1 NSPTGKVESWS
12 HGGGAPWQ
20 SASVDAETHTLIV
33 GAGTP
38 GPWNTWAR
46 TAKGGNPHDYDS
58 LYTSG
63 QVGVDPSSGEV
74 KWFYQHTP

>member
-1 NSPTGKVESWS
+1 MEPRRRRS
-12 HGGGAPWQ
+12 WQ
-20 SASVDAETHTLIV
+20 SASFDAETNTIIV
-33 GAGTP
+33 GAGNP

-63 QVGVDPSSGEV
+63 QVG
-74 KWFYQHTP
+74 WTRAAAR